1 MLRLAGSCQVLFLP
15 LLQQPEDHLETAQE
29 NKEKQWATSTTVCD
43 HKET

>member
-29 NKEKQWATSTTVCD
+29 NKEKQWETSTTVCD